1 MKTKHTKGNWSYTV
15 DTNKVKENPDSGL
28 KPFHHLFGE
37 NNKNICSHITGDTI
51 EEAEAN
57 AKLIAAAPEMLKE
70 LNELIKIATLIH
82 KNRPDKYNVIDYATL
97 AKAIL
102 KTEQLIKKA
111 TN

>member
-1 MKTKHTKGNWSYTV
+1 MKTKHTKGNWQKEGELDNLEVTAEHPKTGIH
-15 DTNKVKENPDSGL
+15 DRICKVVNWETADRLPRY
-28 KPFHHLFGE
+28 
-37 NNKNICSHITGDTI
+37 
-51 EEAEAN
+51 EEYEAN